1 MIKTRHPYIIDLEA
15 SGLALNSY
23 PIEVGLALAP
33 GQRYCT
39 LIKPLDSWDHWDQQA
54 ESVHGISREV
64 LHRKGRPVTEV
75 AAELNGLLNNRI
87 VYSDAWGVDNSWVTT
102 LFAAARM
109 DKTFHVSALEMIL
122 NEQQIDLWLTTRNAV
137 AHELGLARHRASNDA
152 WIIQETYARTLA
164 MASSTG

>member
-15 SGLALNSY
+15 SGLASNSY

-39 LIKPLDSWDHWDQQA
+39 MIKPLDSWDHWDQQA

>member
-15 SGLALNSY
+15 SGLASNSY

-64 LHRKGRPVTEV
+64 LQKKGRPVTEV
-75 AAELNGLLNNRI
+75 AAELNRILNNRI

-152 WIIQETYARTLA
+152 WIIQETYARTLT